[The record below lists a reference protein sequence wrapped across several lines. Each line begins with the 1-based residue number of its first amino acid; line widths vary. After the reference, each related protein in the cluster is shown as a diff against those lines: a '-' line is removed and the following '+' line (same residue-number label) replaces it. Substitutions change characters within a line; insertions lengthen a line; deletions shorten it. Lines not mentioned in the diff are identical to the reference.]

1 MGESKHGPLVGAVV
15 GSGVGAVVG
24 SGVGSGVC
32 ALVGAVVGSGVGAVV
47 GAEELGAEV
56 VVGAVED
63 GSEEGDGDGSG
74 TVGRGSIVGVVKFF
88 LIDTSKHD
96 QYITPV
102 ASSHDHRNEYSPSAA
117 SGTMKLF
124 THGTATPARPVFAP
138 CAFMLS
144 PHTPSANGAVAM
156 GLVVVPRSRVVA
168 MVCPSARHQMVTLVP
183 VARSLRTMCPL
194 EV

>member
-1 MGESKHGPLVGAVV
+1 VGESKHGPLVGAVV
-15 GSGVGAVVG
+15 GSGVCAVVG
-24 SGVGSGVC
+24 SGVGSGVGAGVC
-32 ALVGAVVGSGVGAVV
+32 AVVGSGVGA
-47 GAEELGAEV
+47 EELGTEV

-63 GSEEGDGDGSG
+63 AGEDGDGDGSG
-74 TVGRGSIVGVVKFF
+74 TVGRGSIVGVVTFF
-88 LIDTSKHD
+88 LMDTSKHD

-102 ASSHDHRNEYSPSAA
+102 ASSHDHRNEYSPSVA

-144 PHTPSANGAVAM
+144 PHTPSANGAVMM

-168 MVCPSARHQMVTLVP
+168 MVWPSARHQMVTLVP

>member
-1 MGESKHGPLVGAVV
+1 VGESKHGPLVGPVV

-24 SGVGSGVC
+24 SGVC
-32 ALVGAVVGSGVGAVV
+32 ALVGSGVGAGVGSVV
-47 GAEELGAEV
+47 GTEELGAEV

-63 GSEEGDGDGSG
+63 GGEDGDGDGSG

-88 LIDTSKHD
+88 LMDTSKHD

-102 ASSHDHRNEYSPSAA
+102 ESSHDHRNEYSPSVA
-117 SGTMKLF
+117 SGTTKLC
-124 THGTATPARPVFAP
+124 THGTATPAKPVFAP

-144 PHTPSANGAVAM
+144 PQTPSANGAVAI

-183 VARSLRTMCPL
+183 VARSLRTMWPL